1 LIPAV
6 AMIGDSTFAH
16 SGITGLLDAV
26 NEKSSI
32 TIVISDNESISMTG
46 GQDSSAF
53 GKIESICIGV
63 GVDPAHIHTIVPL
76 KKNHEEMVR
85 LFREEF
91 AYNGVSVIIPRR
103 ECIQRASSRKRNK
116 K

>member
-1 LIPAV
+1 
-6 AMIGDSTFAH
+6 MIGDSTFAH

-53 GKIESICIGV
+53 GRIESICIGV

-76 KKNHEEMVR
+76 RKNHEEMVR

-91 AYNGVSVIIPRR
+91 AYEGVSVIIPRR